1 MKSKISIF
9 ALSFATVCMVSS
21 CLGDNDSESTYYDD
35 TAITKVTIGK
45 MKYYRYKKAKDGVTD
60 SLYSGSVYGSE
71 FPVAIDQYKG
81 TIYTTKDS
89 LPVGTDLSKV
99 TITVSTLNNGVVG
112 LKSLKSDS
120 VMFFSSSDSLD
131 FSQPREMYV
140 FSSSSHFYRKYTV
153 NFAAHKEYADSF
165 KWSKLDADND
175 IKNYKSVKAGSH
187 YNNLI
192 VLGETNEGKELKAL
206 VDGTWKNIKKFGAN
220 ATMVSDGKVVCVT
233 DAGKVYTSDDENLS
247 NWSSTS
253 ANVKTV
259 LGVCGQELYAMSNA
273 NEIMLSLDKGHS
285 WTVDDIDEDVKLMP
299 SSSVNLLTTTTAVN
313 SDVKRAFLIGNSTA
327 NNTNAVVWTKIVE
340 EDSEKD
346 LPWMYQ
352 EFKNTNKYALPKM
365 DDLSVIC
372 YADGLLATGGDFS
385 KLYYSNDC
393 GITWKQDTRFVIPS
407 SLSANKASMTVDS
420 NNFIW
425 IVCTGTGQVWRGR
438 LYKLGWE

>member
-1 MKSKISIF
+1 
-9 ALSFATVCMVSS
+9 
-21 CLGDNDSESTYYDD
+21 
-35 TAITKVTIGK
+35 
-45 MKYYRYKKAKDGVTD
+45 
-60 SLYSGSVYGSE
+60 
-71 FPVAIDQYKG
+71 
-81 TIYTTKDS
+81 
-89 LPVGTDLSKV
+89 
-99 TITVSTLNNGVVG
+99 
-112 LKSLKSDS
+112 
-120 VMFFSSSDSLD
+120 
-131 FSQPREMYV
+131 
-140 FSSSSHFYRKYTV
+140 
-153 NFAAHKEYADSF
+153 
-165 KWSKLDADND
+165 
-175 IKNYKSVKAGSH
+175 
-187 YNNLI
+187 
-192 VLGETNEGKELKAL
+192 
-206 VDGTWKNIKKFGAN
+206 
-220 ATMVSDGKVVCVT
+220 MVSDGKVVCVT
-233 DAGKVYTSDDENLS
+233 DAGKVYTSSDENLS

-285 WTVDDIDEDVKLMP
+285 WTIDDIDEDVKLMP

-407 SLSANKASMTVDS
+407 GLSANKASMTVDS

-425 IVCTGTGQVWRGR
+425 IVCTGSGQVWRGR
-438 LYKLGWE
+438 LNKLGWE